1 MKRLI
6 VLIVAGVVAVAG
18 LAGLA
23 VVSARSA
30 ASAVE
35 EIDALGRV
43 RVDAGVIR
51 RNMIAMSNSR
61 RGYLLDTNQTGELT
75 RKDEADEGLVAAV
88 ERINSTTKDATLLEL
103 TKAIGDFD
111 HAELHPRETRV
122 MEMAATDPSQARRL
136 YFDDYLPVREQ
147 QDVIVDK
154 LESATIAAAEA
165 RLADA
170 RTSAARSSYM
180 ALIAGLLTLAMLG
193 WSAWSTLSVS
203 RQLASASLTL
213 SDTADGVLRTSREVG
228 RASQSLSQGATEQ
241 AASIEETSASMEEM
255 SSMTRK
261 NADNSRDAANLMGDV
276 DARVQASNR
285 SLGEMVNSMA
295 SIQDASQQVAKII
308 KTIDEIAFQT
318 NILALNAAVEAARAG
333 EAGMGFA
340 VVADEV
346 RKLAQRSA
354 QAARDTAGLI
364 DASLARTQAGTK
376 TVQQVADAIGAITDS
391 VSKVKVL
398 VDEVS
403 AASQQQSQGIEQV
416 TQAIAQ
422 MEKVTQTTAAT
433 AEESAASSEELNS
446 QAEQALRLVEQL
458 KAVVGSGAAG
468 AAANAPAFAAAAAPA
483 AAAKAPARMSP
494 APTSGR
500 VVRMPAPKVVSTAE
514 AAIPFDEEDT
524 GTFGRF

>member
-1 MKRLI
+1 MRKLI
-6 VLIVAGVVAVAG
+6 GYTLAGLVAVAC
-18 LAGLA
+18 LAALTVYDA
-23 VVSARSA
+23 LSARSTIA
-30 ASAVE
+30 EVS
-35 EIDALGRV
+35 DLGRV
-43 RVDAGVIR
+43 RVEAAAIR
-51 RNMIAMSNSR
+51 LHMMGMSNAM
-61 RGYLLDTNQTGELT
+61 RGYLLDPSNQAELAA
-75 RKDEADEGLVAAV
+75 KDASDEALVAAV
-88 ERINSTTKDATLLEL
+88 ERLKQATTDGEL
-103 TKAIGDFD
+103 VKLADAIGGLDE
-111 HAELHPRETRV
+111 AELDPMEDRV
-122 MEMAATDPSQARRL
+122 LEAAPKSAAEAKRL
-136 YFDDYLPVREQ
+136 YFEQYMPIRERQ
-147 QDVIVDK
+147 MAIVDALDK
-154 LESATIAAAEA
+154 AAIGASEG
-165 RLADA
+165 RLATASAD
-170 RTSAARSSYM
+170 TSRM
-180 ALIAGLLTLAMLG
+180 AVVAVVAGALVVALLG
-193 WSAWSTLSVS
+193 WAMWTTVAVS
-203 RQLASASLTL
+203 RKLGAASITL

-241 AASIEETSASMEEM
+241 AASIEQTSASMEEM

-276 DARVQASNR
+276 DARVQASNQ
-285 SLGEMVNSMA
+285 SLAEMVSSMA

-446 QAEQALRLVEQL
+446 QAEQALRLVDEL
-458 KAVVGSGAAG
+458 KAVVGSSTAGVAAE
-468 AAANAPAFAAAAAPA
+468 APAAAAAPT

-494 APTSGR
+494 APASGR
-500 VVRMPAPKVVSTAE
+500 VVRMPAPKAATPAE
-514 AAIPFDEEDT
+514 AAIPFGDEDT

>member
-1 MKRLI
+1 MRKLI
-6 VLIVAGVVAVAG
+6 GYTLAGLVAVMG
-18 LAGLA
+18 LAGLTA
-23 VVSARSA
+23 Y
-30 ASAVE
+30 
-35 EIDALGRV
+35 DAYTAKATVAEVGDLGRV
-43 RVDAGVIR
+43 RVEASEIR
-51 RNMIAMSNSR
+51 LNMVGMSNAM
-61 RGYLLDTNQTGELT
+61 RGYLLDPANTQELKA
-75 RKDEADEGLVAAV
+75 KDASDDALVAAV
-88 ERINSTTKDATLLEL
+88 ERLKKVTTDPGILKLADAIGALDEAELDPMEDRVLEAAPKSAADAKRIYFEQYMPIRDRQMAIVDQLDRAASAAADARL
-103 TKAIGDFD
+103 TKAQTDST
-111 HAELHPRETRV
+111 REMMIAVVAGTIV
-122 MEMAATDPSQARRL
+122 VALLCWSMWTTVAVSRRL
-136 YFDDYLPVREQ
+136 
-147 QDVIVDK
+147 
-154 LESATIAAAEA
+154 SA
-165 RLADA
+165 
-170 RTSAARSSYM
+170 
-180 ALIAGLLTLAMLG
+180 
-193 WSAWSTLSVS
+193 
-203 RQLASASLTL
+203 ASLTL
-213 SDTADGVLRTSREVG
+213 SDTADGVLRASREVG

-261 NADNSRDAANLMGDV
+261 NADNSRDAASLMGDV
-276 DARVQASNR
+276 DARVQASNQ
-285 SLGEMVNSMA
+285 SLTEMVQSMA

-364 DASLARTQAGTK
+364 DASLTRTQEGTK

-391 VSKVKVL
+391 VAKVKVL

-446 QAEQALRLVEQL
+446 QAEQALTLVEQL
-458 KAVVGSGAAG
+458 KAVVGSSGAG
-468 AAANAPAFAAAAAPA
+468 APVEAPAAAAAAPM

-500 VVRMPAPKVVSTAE
+500 VVRMPAPKAVTPAE
-514 AAIPFDEEDT
+514 AAIPFGDEDT